1 MLAGLTIW
9 TLGVST
15 LTAILFVYDKQ
26 AAIRKWRRIPE
37 KTLLG
42 CCLVGGWPGGLA
54 ASQWIRHKTQKM
66 SFRVLFWI
74 CVALHLLTIAI
85 LVFIGE

>member
-1 MLAGLTIW
+1 MLAGLAIW

-42 CCLVGGWPGGLA
+42 CCLVGGWPGGLL

-66 SFRVLFWI
+66 SFRVSFWVCAI
-74 CVALHLLTIAI
+74 LHLGAATFFA
-85 LVFIGE
+85 FTQR